1 MVHVCQKSMKPYP
14 QEQAFFVSSSV
25 VAGRLLTVMQIAKE
39 ISLAAKNA
47 KAIAERA
54 GEKANSFKPITDFID
69 EMGRETIKLVE
80 EINDQALSVSRSAV
94 EELRCSDACDRF
106 AQAAELL
113 GDHKRANS
121 LHEQVE
127 HIKQDAQSQ
136 QKEVRKQANVLLDL
150 LDRIWSC
157 MRASGVIST
166 RSRVE
171 AVSADEYQD
180 SLNVVAE
187 TIEKA
192 SERIKAIIRDCERT
206 IHLSLK

>member
-1 MVHVCQKSMKPYP
+1 MNTLP
-14 QEQAFFVSSSV
+14 QEQAFFVSSAV

-69 EMGRETIKLVE
+69 EMGRETIQLVE
-80 EINDQALSVSRSAV
+80 EINEQALSVSRSAV
-94 EELRCSDACDRF
+94 EELRCSEASDRF
-106 AQAAELL
+106 AEAAKLL
-113 GDHKRANS
+113 GEHQRAAS
-121 LHEQVE
+121 LHDQVE
-127 HIKQDAQSQ
+127 HIRQDALSQ
-136 QKEVRKQANVLLDL
+136 QKEVRKQAQALLDL
-150 LDRIWSC
+150 LERIWSC

-192 SERIKAIIRDCERT
+192 SERIKDIIRECENN
-206 IHLSLK
+206 IHLSMK

>member
-1 MVHVCQKSMKPYP
+1 MNRHRHQ
-14 QEQAFFVSSSV
+14 QAFFVSSAV
-25 VAGRLLTVMQIAKE
+25 VASRLRTVMQIAKE

-69 EMGRETIKLVE
+69 EMGRETIQLVE

-94 EELRCSDACDRF
+94 EEFRCSDASARF
-106 AQAAELL
+106 VRATELL
-113 GDHKRANS
+113 GDNERTKVLSEKAEAIR
-121 LHEQVE
+121 
-127 HIKQDAQSQ
+127 KDAQRQ
-136 QKEVRKQANVLLDL
+136 QKEVHQQAMQLLDL
-150 LDRIWSC
+150 LQQIGSC

-171 AVSADEYQD
+171 AVTAEEYQE
-180 SLNVVAE
+180 SLQVVAE

-192 SERIKAIIRDCERT
+192 SERIKGIIRDCENT
-206 IHLSLK
+206 IHHSM